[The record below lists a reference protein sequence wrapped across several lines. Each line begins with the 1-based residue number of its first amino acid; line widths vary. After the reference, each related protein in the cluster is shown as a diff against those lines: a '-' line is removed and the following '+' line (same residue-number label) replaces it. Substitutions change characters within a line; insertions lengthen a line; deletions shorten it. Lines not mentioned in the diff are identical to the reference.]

1 MCPYSSVCLPPQ
13 HKEHISTQ
21 QQEWAERKGMEE
33 NGRGEKQWGMGGG
46 FLLQP
51 WKDIR
56 PRVQAGFVFFCFFVD
71 RPMWGFTI
79 PSQIAWIQSAL
90 SLLSPPWPGI
100 HSPWLDASLLLG
112 ARVSWEMNLELDK
125 TLSRDEVLWHQQ
137 MIFEESPLH
146 SKFWTAFFLA

>member
-1 MCPYSSVCLPPQ
+1 MCAHSLLFVFPRSTKSTSALSSKNGQ
-13 HKEHISTQ
+13 R
-21 QQEWAERKGMEE
+21 ERAWK
-33 NGRGEKQWGMGGG
+33 RTAGEKNNGEWGEGSSSNLGRTFVKG
-46 FLLQP
+46 FKRGL
-51 WKDIR
+51 
-56 PRVQAGFVFFCFFVD
+56 FVCFFVD

-79 PSQIAWIQSAL
+79 PSQIAWIQKTCSAL

-146 SKFWTAFFLA
+146 S